1 MADGEAVKDGDA
13 TKELAEQRV
22 IDEEYRVW
30 KKNSP
35 FLYDIVMTHSLDWP
49 SLTVQWLPEVQRPI
63 DRDVD
68 IHKVLIGTHTSDDD
82 PNFLM
87 IADVVLPKPSELAR
101 FICIILH
108 NFTAHNLTLCTYFC
122 HPFYIQLPKLLLR
135 LTMTALKRWEDS
147 GVHCIKLKQ
156 K

>member
-1 MADGEAVKDGDA
+1 MRYIIEREMAEVLEA
-13 TKELAEQRV
+13 TKEQAEQRI

-49 SLTVQWLPEVQRPI
+49 SLTVQWLPEVQRPS

-87 IADVVLPKPSELAR
+87 IADVLLPKPSKTR
-101 FICIILH
+101 RIRSTFI
-108 NFTAHNLTLCTYFC
+108 A
-122 HPFYIQLPKLLLR
+122 
-135 LTMTALKRWEDS
+135 
-147 GVHCIKLKQ
+147 
-156 K
+156 